1 MLLLLLLAVFDCGF
15 YEVTLVF
22 SPNSVFRNCEVRLLP
37 LFVATKLGHFSRVNL
52 ATSVSG
58 SEFDQLPGTREVQ
71 MRIFVAD
78 NGFTSFLQGDQEEPK
93 TFIQDLIID
102 VQAVNDMPYLY
113 WVHLPP
119 KDWMFP
125 EVLGDVLVVFFVISV

>member
-1 MLLLLLLAVFDCGF
+1 M
-15 YEVTLVF
+15 
-22 SPNSVFRNCEVRLLP
+22 
-37 LFVATKLGHFSRVNL
+37 ATKLGHFSRVNL